1 MLTLHRA
8 LASALTA
15 LVGLALVLPMPAA
28 TAAEGC
34 SLVEAGVVD
43 GKMTYETVCPG
54 DESGGDETG
63 GGGGGG
69 APAPEKCDK
78 SVVDG
83 VGDYVF
89 CVGTT
94 ACAVNNPSHL
104 DEADWPEDDRPGPDY
119 IYTFKWCTTAAGD
132 TDYGWSWYQP
142 EDQGPSLE
150 ELAQQAF
157 GALQTPA
164 FSVAFNPPGRT
175 VVGFPTWFWADTGS
189 AGTLTGSSA
198 GGVVAIAQPAHL
210 EVDPGD
216 GRGVRTC
223 AWTTTESDEC
233 SVDYPRSSPGYPARM
248 RLVYD
253 VRFENDGAPLDLAG
267 LPTVLQS
274 PWERRAVPVA
284 EIQSIVTSGS

>member
-1 MLTLHRA
+1 MLTLRRA
-8 LASALTA
+8 LASVTTA
-15 LVGLALVLPMPAA
+15 LVGLLLVVPASGA
-28 TAAEGC
+28 QAAEGC

-54 DESGGDETG
+54 DETG
-63 GGGGGG
+63 GEDTGGGG
-69 APAPEKCDK
+69 APAADKCDK
-78 SVVDG
+78 SVVEG

-104 DEADWPEDDRPGPDY
+104 DEADWPEDERPGPDY
-119 IYTFKWCTTAAGD
+119 IYTFKWCTTAAGE

-142 EDQGPSLE
+142 EDEGPTLE

-157 GALQTPA
+157 GALETPA
-164 FSVAFNPPGRT
+164 FTVAFNPPGRT
-175 VVGFPTWFWADTGS
+175 IVGFPTWFWAATGS
-189 AGTLTGSSA
+189 AGTITGSSA
-198 GGVVAIAQPAHL
+198 GGVVAIAEPSRL

-216 GRGVRTC
+216 GRGVQRC
-223 AWTTTESDEC
+223 AWTTTQTDTC
-233 SVDYPRSSPGYPARM
+233 SVTYARSSLGYPARM

-253 VRFENDGAPLDLAG
+253 VRFENAGAPLALDG

-274 PWERRAVPVA
+274 PWEQRDVPVA
-284 EIQSIVTSGS
+284 EIQSVVTSGS